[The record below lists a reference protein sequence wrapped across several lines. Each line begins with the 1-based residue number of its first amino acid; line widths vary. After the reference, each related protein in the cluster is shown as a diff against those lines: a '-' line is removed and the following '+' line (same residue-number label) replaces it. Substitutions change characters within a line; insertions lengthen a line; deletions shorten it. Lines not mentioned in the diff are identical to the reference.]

1 MIITSAWEASGE
13 AHHCSSCSVLR
24 MHVEMSVS
32 VSRHLSMSKILVY
45 ICSSYRV
52 SQKNFF

>member
-32 VSRHLSMSKILVY
+32 VGRHLTMIKILVY
-45 ICSSYRV
+45 VHTFLHITG
-52 SQKNFF
+52 

>member
-32 VSRHLSMSKILVY
+32 VGRHLSMSKILIY
-45 ICSSYRV
+45 ISSSYRV
-52 SQKNFF
+52 SQRK